1 MKNAFKPPEGPIN
14 VDTRMM
20 SGAKLGSNIQDK
32 NQLYSPNTELL
43 AEI

>member
-1 MKNAFKPPEGPIN
+1 
-14 VDTRMM
+14 MM

-43 AEI
+43 AEIQRNKHDAANMKV